1 MKNFKVTKNG
11 KEIANGL
18 NHQQALLK
26 LAQAA
31 NDYAMTTG
39 YYKTTELLDIIEPD
53 GNVTIFTFGED
64 TASIGGQYFEI
75 ETETKIEKI
84 EVEKQT
90 YDIYFQSNNS
100 SMNKG
105 FRFSLE
111 QAKNYIDIHNGINH
125 SYFQDFKGGMAQIV
139 CNETEE
145 VVYET
150 EIF

>member
-1 MKNFKVTKNG
+1 MKHFKVTKNG
-11 KEIANGL
+11 KEIANKL

-26 LAQAA
+26 LAQVA
-31 NDYAMTTG
+31 NDYAMQTG

-53 GNVTIFTFGED
+53 GQQTIFTFGEES
-64 TASIGGQYFEI
+64 AFIGGQYFEI
-75 ETETKIEKI
+75 K
-84 EVEKQT
+84 KQT
-90 YDIYFQSNNS
+90 YDIRFQSNDS

-111 QAKNYIDIHNGINH
+111 QAENYISIRNSTNN
-125 SYFQDFKGGMAQIV
+125 SYFEDFKGGMVQIV

-145 VVYET
+145 VIFET

>member
-1 MKNFKVTKNG
+1 MKHFKVTKNG
-11 KEIANGL
+11 KDVANGL
-18 NHQQALLK
+18 NHHQALLK
-26 LAQAA
+26 LAQVA
-31 NDYAMTTG
+31 NDYAMQTG
-39 YYKTTELLDIIEPD
+39 YYQTTELLDIIEPD

-75 ETETKIEKI
+75 E
-84 EVEKQT
+84 VEKQT
-90 YDIYFQSNNS
+90 YDIHFQSNDS

-111 QAKNYIDIHNGINH
+111 QAANHISIHNGTNH
-125 SYFQDFKGGMAQIV
+125 SYFQDFKGGLVQIV

-150 EIF
+150 EVI

>member
-18 NHQQALLK
+18 NYQQALLK
-26 LAQAA
+26 LAQVA
-31 NDYAMTTG
+31 NDHAMQTG
-39 YYKTTELLDIIEPD
+39 YYQTTELLDIIEPD

-75 ETETKIEKI
+75 EEEKN
-84 EVEKQT
+84 T
-90 YDIYFQSNNS
+90 YDIFFQSNDS
-100 SMNKG
+100 SMNKC
-105 FRFSLE
+105 FRFTLE
-111 QAKNYIDIHNGINH
+111 QAANYISMHNGTNH
-125 SYFQDFKGGMAQIV
+125 SYFQDFKGGLVQVV

-145 VVYET
+145 VIFET

>member
-1 MKNFKVTKNG
+1 MKHFKVTKNG

-26 LAQAA
+26 LAQVA
-31 NDYAMTTG
+31 NDYAMQTG
-39 YYKTTELLDIIEPD
+39 YYQTNELLDIIEPD
-53 GNVTIFTFGED
+53 GNFPIFNFGEL
-64 TASIGGQYFEI
+64 TANIGGQYFE
-75 ETETKIEKI
+75 I

-90 YDIYFQSNNS
+90 YDICFQSNDS

-111 QAKNYIDIHNGINH
+111 QAENYISMHNGTNH
-125 SYFQDFKGGMAQIV
+125 SYFQDFKGGIVQIV
-139 CNETEE
+139 CNETQE